1 MKTTLRVL
9 ALVALVISMML
20 VSTAYCQDSGK
31 AKAILLKAQEAAKA
45 GHLEKAD
52 KLLMEADFG
61 ADLETHNQIMD
72 ARLKLKKAMRE
83 AQLKAPAKP
92 SDEPL
97 TEEQRAKI
105 LKNIK
110 SRPVSPEK
118 EPQDTARAESIKR
131 TQQNNMPREY
141 RYGSHKKAI
150 LGTTGELPADSPRGA
165 PR

>member
-1 MKTTLRVL
+1 MKTTISVL
-9 ALVALVISMML
+9 TLLALVISMMF

-31 AKAILLKAQEAAKA
+31 AKAILIKAQEAVKA
-45 GHLEKAD
+45 GHLEEAD
-52 KLLMEADFG
+52 KLLMEADLG
-61 ADLETHNQIMD
+61 ADIETHNQIMD
-72 ARLKLKKAMRE
+72 ERLKLKKAMRE

-92 SDEPL
+92 SDDPL
-97 TEEQRAKI
+97 TEEQRSKI

-110 SRPVSPEK
+110 SRPASTEK
-118 EPQDTARAESIKR
+118 EPQDTVKAESIKR

-150 LGTTGELPADSPRGA
+150 LGTAGELPADSPRGT